1 VAKEGGQLNNLIA
14 VTRPN
19 FLPLT
24 VVIVLAGLAAA
35 FYTHH
40 VFSGIDALLVMA
52 AALLTHASVNAF
64 NNYFDYKSGI
74 DEKTPKT
81 PFSGGVE
88 LLVSGALKPSS
99 ALAVSIGTIV
109 AAALIGTYFLSRF
122 FNALFPIILFGA
134 ITIVLYS
141 PIISKIPGLSE
152 IVAGSGF
159 GFMGLGTYVT
169 QTGIADPTA
178 FSIFVPVTILVAM
191 LLFLNEFPDADV
203 DKEAGRRHVVILV
216 GRKRSSRIYVA
227 ALIATYASIIL
238 SVSFRAA
245 PWTTLISLL
254 ALPLAFRAARG
265 ALDNYGQV
273 PKLIPAMAM
282 NVLTI
287 LLTILLVAAGFAVAP
302 FLQSVGF

>member
-1 VAKEGGQLNNLIA
+1 LNNLVA

-24 VVIVLAGLAAA
+24 VVIVLAGLAGA

-40 VFSGIDALLVMA
+40 VFSGVDALLVMA
-52 AALLTHASVNAF
+52 GALLTHASVNAF
-64 NNYFDYKSGI
+64 NNYFDYKSRI

-81 PFSGGVE
+81 PFSGGVD

-99 ALAVSIGTIV
+99 ALAVSVGTIV
-109 AAALIGTYFLSRF
+109 AAALIGTYFLTRF

-134 ITIVLYS
+134 IVIVLYS
-141 PIISKIPGLSE
+141 PIIAKIPGLSE

-169 QTGIADPTA
+169 QTGIADATA

-238 SVSFRAA
+238 SVSLRAA
-245 PWTTLISLL
+245 PWSILISLL
-254 ALPLAFRAARG
+254 GLPLAFRAARG

-273 PKLIPAMAM
+273 TKLIPAMAM

-287 LLTILLVAAGFAVAP
+287 LLTILLVAVGFAVAP